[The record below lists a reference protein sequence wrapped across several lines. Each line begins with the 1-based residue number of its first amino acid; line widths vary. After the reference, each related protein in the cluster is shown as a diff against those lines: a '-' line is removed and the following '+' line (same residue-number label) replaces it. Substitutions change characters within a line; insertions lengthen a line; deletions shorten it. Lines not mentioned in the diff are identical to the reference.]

1 MDRETESDTYKEINI
16 EKHKHTETEVKTKAA
31 KQGHGEKHRQ

>member
-16 EKHKHTETEVKTKAA
+16 EKTQAYRNR
-31 KQGHGEKHRQ
+31 GEDIDSEAGT